1 MKKLK
6 VEEENFIARK
16 NKTTLLREIYDDTT
30 SIQSEAYQK
39 LQVNLD
45 YASIDKKYKII
56 SCVSA
61 EQAEGKTTTLV
72 NLANVYA
79 LKGAKVLVIDLD
91 LRSPVIHKY
100 FKIPNEVGITDYL
113 TDKVPLEDIIH
124 KDAKQNI
131 DVITRDGKTPF
142 PSKLLESDKLH
153 AFIESVKDEYDYIFV
168 DICPLLLFSDA
179 ILVSK
184 FVEVFVLVLAM
195 GITRKSDLKEVM
207 KLIRTDK
214 LNVVG
219 AVLTRMRISR
229 KGYACGYGY
238 GQSHSYGPSYFS
250 NEEAK

>member
-1 MKKLK
+1 MAK
-6 VEEENFIARK
+6 IK
-16 NKTTLLREIYDDTT
+16 NKVGILREVYDDTT

-61 EQAEGKTTTLV
+61 EQGEGKTTTLV

-79 LKGAKVLVIDLD
+79 LKGAKVLIIDLD
-91 LRSPVIHKY
+91 LRSPVIHKF
-100 FKIPNEVGITDYL
+100 FKIPNVLGITDFL
-113 TDKVPLEDIIH
+113 TDKATLDQVLYKEV
-124 KDAKQNI
+124 KNNI
-131 DVITRDGKTPF
+131 DVITRGGKTPF
-142 PSKLLESDKLH
+142 PSKLLESEKLLK
-153 AFIESVKDEYDYIFV
+153 FIEEVREQYDYIFV

-179 ILVSK
+179 MLVSK

-195 GITRKSDLKEVM
+195 GMTRKSDLKETM
-207 KLIRTDK
+207 KIIKEDK

-219 AVLTRMRISR
+219 AVLTRMKISR

-250 NEEAK
+250 TEEEKQVD